1 MKTEV
6 EKSSFLRVSINQRSP
21 FPLAFSTWRPFYPF
35 IPPLS
40 PLSRVYASESDFCP
54 AKRDGNVDEQRV
66 TRPSLVANGSSLTDR
81 LTTRT
86 IKRTSASAAMSL
98 INEPALIVLLDYSV
112 SKGERRLSDC
122 LYLRFQFA
130 SITSPFFLFGS
141 KVIGKK
147 RN

>member
-1 MKTEV
+1 MDENRGGKIVLPPRLDQST
-6 EKSSFLRVSINQRSP
+6 
-21 FPLAFSTWRPFYPF
+21 FPLPPRFFHLAALLPFYPPPS
-35 IPPLS
+35 PPLS
-40 PLSRVYASESDFCP
+40 GVYASESDFCP

-66 TRPSLVANGSSLTDR
+66 TRPSLVANLTDR

-98 INEPALIVLLDYSV
+98 INEPALIVLLDYSL

>member
-21 FPLAFSTWRPFYPF
+21 SLFPPGGPFTLLS
-35 IPPLS
+35 PPSS
-40 PLSRVYASESDFCP
+40 PLSGVYASESDFCP

-66 TRPSLVANGSSLTDR
+66 TRPSLVANLGSNLTDR

-98 INEPALIVLLDYSV
+98 INEPALIVLLDYSL

-130 SITSPFFLFGS
+130 SITSPFFLLGS

>member
-1 MKTEV
+1 MDENRGGKIVLPPRLDQST
-6 EKSSFLRVSINQRSP
+6 
-21 FPLAFSTWRPFYPF
+21 FPLPPRFFHLAALLPFYPL
-35 IPPLS
+35 LS

-66 TRPSLVANGSSLTDR
+66 TRPSLVANLTDR